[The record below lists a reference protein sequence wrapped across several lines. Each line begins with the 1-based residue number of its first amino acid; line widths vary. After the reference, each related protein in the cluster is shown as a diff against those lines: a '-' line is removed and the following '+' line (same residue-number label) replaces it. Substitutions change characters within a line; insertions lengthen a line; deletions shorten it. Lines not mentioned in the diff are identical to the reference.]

1 MHANIKLVS
10 ADINDGPVH
19 AASALNHD
27 NWPWQRPPK
36 VNKSIFI
43 APGNPEYI
51 YSEPIPP
58 TQKLKILQ
66 ILGTVKGIP
75 FSCLLW
81 SLTHV

>member
-10 ADINDGPVH
+10 ADINDRPVH

-27 NWPWQRPPK
+27 DWPWQRPPK

-51 YSEPIPP
+51 LHVHRASSLDSEAENR
-58 TQKLKILQ
+58 TNF
-66 ILGTVKGIP
+66 GDN
-75 FSCLLW
+75 
-81 SLTHV
+81 